1 MQSKLSTLLKIDWN
15 FVMYMGMQ
23 GERIGLLLAGA
34 SARGINGSTLHRA
47 RKELGYA
54 SQRQGGR
61 DGSYVWFPKKGW
73 PLKEEPHHH
82 FVNT

>member
-1 MQSKLSTLLKIDWN
+1 MQSKLSTLLKSDWN

-47 RKELGYA
+47 RNELGYA
-54 SQRQGGR
+54 TVRHGGR
-61 DGSYVWFPKKGW
+61 DGSYVWFLKEGW
-73 PLKEEPHHH
+73 PLK
-82 FVNT
+82 VGTRI